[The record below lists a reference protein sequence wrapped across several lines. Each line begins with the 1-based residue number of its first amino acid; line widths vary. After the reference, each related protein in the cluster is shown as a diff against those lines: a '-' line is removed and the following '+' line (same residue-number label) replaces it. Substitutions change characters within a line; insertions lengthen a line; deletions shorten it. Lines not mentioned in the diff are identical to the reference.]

1 MSKEW
6 KSYKDVKIACYAIS
20 AGEPKEF
27 IDRWLESMKPADYI
41 CVLITKEGDP
51 KLYYFNEKQEEYPNL
66 TVSQK
71 TIKPWRFDVAR
82 NESLKLVPKDSDALI
97 CTDIDE
103 TLLPDFWED
112 YRKCVF
118 EHPNFDRIF
127 YKYAWSHDDNGNP
140 KWTFWYDK
148 THQLEGWRWDYPV
161 HEALVCD
168 KKELYNG
175 CYYLDSNKI
184 YLHHYPDNTKSRG
197 SYLGL
202 LKQRAEEYPNDLYG
216 LYYLAREYSFI
227 RDHEHT
233 LTTAIQLFSRLLK
246 TTQNINEVRARDDMN
261 MLGGVCNMIGDAFYN
276 LGIKE
281 EAEHYYKLS
290 IRYARIVR
298 DGYIKLA
305 QLYAYSNKPQ
315 ECYKVI
321 DEMHQNVQDIEDW
334 RNATYYSKPWK
345 ELQIIADAKCWEGK
359 YKEAIELFNR
369 AESTITTADDK
380 QDATYEGFFGDKQFA
395 IDAYEKSKKFEV
407 IKEENILNDEV
418 L

>member
-1 MSKEW
+1 MNKNW

-20 AGEPKEF
+20 AGEPNEF

-41 CVLITKEGDP
+41 CVLITKEGDSNW
-51 KLYYFNEKQEEYPNL
+51 YYFNEKKKEYPNL
-66 TVSQK
+66 IIAQK

-103 TLLPDFWED
+103 TLIPDFWED

-148 THQLEGWRWDYPV
+148 THQLDGWRWDYPV

-175 CYYLDSNKI
+175 CYYLDENKI

-216 LYYLAREYSFI
+216 LYYLAREYSFVQ
-227 RDHEHT
+227 DFEHC
-233 LTTAIQLFSRLLK
+233 LVYAILLFIRLLK
-246 TTQNINEVRARDDMN
+246 NTTSLDDIYAKDDMH
-261 MLGGVCNMIGDAFYN
+261 MLPSTCCMIGDMFRLLN
-276 LGIKE
+276 IRS
-281 EAEHYYKLS
+281 EAEHYYKLG
-290 IRYARIVR
+290 IFYGKDTR

-321 DEMHQNVQDIEDW
+321 EAMKTNTKYIEDW
-334 RNATYYSKPWK
+334 RLVTYYWKPWK

-359 YKEAIELFNR
+359 YEEALQLFEE
-369 AESTITTADDK
+369 AETTIKTEDDK
-380 QDATYEGFFGDKQFA
+380 TDAYNEGFYSDYQFA
-395 IDAYEKSKKFEV
+395 KNMVNTRTS
-407 IKEENILNDEV
+407 NDTDSFNGR
-418 L
+418 